1 MQTSLLNSLLS
12 ADFYEQNKSRLKD
25 TLFDDRCSEV
35 FKLIAEAHSKYSHD
49 LTVSDILA
57 IWKAQHPAATN
68 TDRTQFTDLV
78 AAVAD
83 ADPLSPDIA
92 SDVIENLWK
101 QETGREI
108 ANLGISISEGRY
120 EAMDML
126 KRLLDK
132 VGEHYVSDDFGEPV
146 TDDIYTL
153 LAEASDD
160 ARWKFN
166 IETLSRNVY
175 GIGPSEFGIVF
186 ARPETG
192 KTAFVVSLAAAPNG
206 FCQQG
211 AKVLYLGNE
220 EAARRTKLRAVQ
232 AWAGLTKAEVHDNPD
247 LAMTRYLAI
256 RDRLVMKDIQEKD
269 LAWVDAYIGHI
280 KPDVVII
287 DQLDKVN
294 LTGSFNASHERLREL
309 YRQAREMAK
318 RHEVALIGLSQASA
332 DAEGRTRLDFSMMEG
347 SKTGKA
353 AEADL
358 IIGIGKHSSQDDDE
372 PNTTRFLN
380 VSKNKLSGYHG
391 VIACNIEPEI
401 SRYVV

>member
-1 MQTSLLNSLLS
+1 MQTSLLHSLLS
-12 ADFYEQNKSRLKD
+12 SEFFEQNKNRLKP
-25 TLFDDRCSEV
+25 TLFDDKCSEV
-35 FKLIAEAHSKYSHD
+35 FELIAEAHSKYSHD
-49 LTVSDILA
+49 LSVTDLLA
-57 IWKAQHPAATN
+57 IWRSKHPAATN
-68 TDRTQFTDLV
+68 TEATQFTDLAV
-78 AAVAD
+78 AIAD

-92 SDVIENLWK
+92 SDVLENLWK

-120 EAMDML
+120 EAMQML
-126 KRLLDK
+126 QRLLDK
-132 VGEHYVSDDFGEPV
+132 VADGYASDDFGDPV

-232 AWAGLTKAEVHDNPD
+232 AWAGLTKAEVHESPD
-247 LAMTRYLAI
+247 LAMTRYMAI
-256 RDRLVMKDIQEKD
+256 RDRLIMKDIQEKD

-294 LTGSFNASHERLREL
+294 LSGSFNASHERLREL

-318 RHEVALIGLSQASA
+318 RHEIALIGLSQASA

-372 PNTTRFLN
+372 PNTVRFLN

>member
-12 ADFYEQNKSRLKD
+12 ADFYEQNKSRLKE

-57 IWKAQHPAATN
+57 IWKAKHPAATN

-92 SDVIENLWK
+92 SDVIDNLWK

>member
-12 ADFYEQNKSRLKD
+12 ADFYEQNKSRLKE

-57 IWKAQHPAATN
+57 IWKAKHPAATN

-92 SDVIENLWK
+92 SDVIDNLWK

-126 KRLLDK
+126 KRLLEK

-269 LAWVDAYIGHI
+269 LAWVDAYIGYI

-294 LTGSFNASHERLREL
+294 LTGSLNASHERLREL

-372 PNTTRFLN
+372 PNNTRFLN
-380 VSKNKLSGYHG
+380 ISKNKLSGYHG
-391 VIACNIEPEI
+391 VIACNIEPEV

>member
-1 MQTSLLNSLLS
+1 MQTSLLHSLLS
-12 ADFYEQNKSRLKD
+12 SEFFEQNKNRLKP
-25 TLFDDRCSEV
+25 TLFDDKCSEV
-35 FKLIAEAHSKYSHD
+35 FELIAEAHSKYSHD
-49 LTVSDILA
+49 LSVTDLLA
-57 IWKAQHPAATN
+57 IWRSKHPAATH
-68 TDRTQFTDLV
+68 TEATQFTDL
-78 AAVAD
+78 AVTIAD

-92 SDVIENLWK
+92 TDVLENLWK

-120 EAMDML
+120 EAMQML
-126 KRLLDK
+126 QRLLDK
-132 VGEHYVSDDFGEPV
+132 VADGYVSDDFGDPV

-232 AWAGLTKAEVHDNPD
+232 AWAGLTKAEVHESPD
-247 LAMTRYLAI
+247 LAMTRYMAI
-256 RDRLVMKDIQEKD
+256 RDRLIMKDIQEKD

-294 LTGSFNASHERLREL
+294 LSGSFNASHERLREL

-318 RHEVALIGLSQASA
+318 RHEIALIGLSQASA

-372 PNTTRFLN
+372 PNTVRFLN

-391 VIACNIEPEI
+391 VIACNIEPEV

>member
-12 ADFYEQNKSRLKD
+12 ADFYEQNKSRLKE

-57 IWKAQHPAATN
+57 IWKAKHPAATN

-92 SDVIENLWK
+92 SDVIDNLWK

-108 ANLGISISEGRY
+108 AKLGISMSEGRY

-126 KRLLDK
+126 KRLLEK

-153 LAEASDD
+153 LAEASVD

-175 GIGPSEFGIVF
+175 GIGPSAFGIVF

-269 LAWVDAYIGHI
+269 LAWVDAYIGYI

-309 YRQAREMAK
+309 YRQARGMAK

>member
-126 KRLLDK
+126 KRLLEK
-132 VGEHYVSDDFGEPV
+132 LGEHYVSDDFGEPV

>member
-1 MQTSLLNSLLS
+1 MQTSLLHALLS
-12 ADFYEQNKSRLKD
+12 AEFYEQNKNRLKKS
-25 TLFDDRCSEV
+25 LFDDRCAAV
-35 FKLIAEAHSKYSHD
+35 FELIAEAHAKYSQNLTATD
-49 LTVSDILA
+49 LLA
-57 IWKAQHPAATN
+57 MWRAKHPAATN
-68 TDRTQFTDLV
+68 SDRAMFTDLV
-78 AAVAD
+78 AAIAD
-83 ADPLSPDIA
+83 ADPITPDVA
-92 SDVIENLWK
+92 SDVLENMWK

-126 KRLLDK
+126 KRLLEK
-132 VGEHYVSDDFGEPV
+132 VQDGYASDDFGDPV

-160 ARWKFN
+160 ARWQFN
-166 IETLSRNVY
+166 IESLARNVY
-175 GIGPSEFGIVF
+175 GIGASEFGIVF

-192 KTAFVVSLAAAPNG
+192 KTAFVVSLAAGPNG

-220 EAARRTKLRAVQ
+220 EAARRTKLRAMQ
-232 AWAGLTKAEVHDNPD
+232 AWTGMNKDDIRENPD
-247 LAMTRYLAI
+247 LASSRYLAI
-256 RDRLVMKDIQEKD
+256 KDRLIMKDIQEKD
-269 LAWVDAYIGHI
+269 LAWVDAYIGHV

-294 LTGSFNASHERLREL
+294 LTGNFAASHERLREL

-318 RHEVALIGLSQASA
+318 RHEIALIGMSQASA

-358 IIGIGKHSSQDDDE
+358 IIGIGKHSAADDDE
-372 PNTTRFLN
+372 PNNVRFLN
-380 VSKNKLSGYHG
+380 ISKNKLSGFHG
-391 VIACNIEPEI
+391 VVACNIEPEV

>member
-57 IWKAQHPAATN
+57 IWKAKHPAATN

-126 KRLLDK
+126 KRLLEK
-132 VGEHYVSDDFGEPV
+132 LGEHYVSDDFGEPV

-256 RDRLVMKDIQEKD
+256 RDRLIMKDIQEKD

>member
-1 MQTSLLNSLLS
+1 VQTSLLNSLLS
-12 ADFYEQNKSRLKD
+12 ADFYEQNKSRLKE

-57 IWKAQHPAATN
+57 LWKAKHPAATN

-92 SDVIENLWK
+92 SDVIDNLWK

-372 PNTTRFLN
+372 PNSTRFLN

>member
-12 ADFYEQNKSRLKD
+12 ADFYEQNKSRLKE

-57 IWKAQHPAATN
+57 LWKAKHPAATN

-92 SDVIENLWK
+92 SDVIDNLWK

-372 PNTTRFLN
+372 PNSTRFLN